1 MTTRLAAIGPSLV
14 LAPPKVSDAQLQALS
29 LGLCWGQAVARNAQ
43 RDPGSQAYFDALC
56 AELGRTA
63 WTVQA
68 GQTFASHQS
77 GSNLR
82 VSAIVPALIQALV
95 DADSARLVRQLFA
108 DVAAASAAS
117 PLAGFA
123 GTWWASQKS
132 TLLSQAF
139 AVGPARIGPDGA
151 LATTLVCY
159 GFGVQA
165 SSWQSFFVAAQSNS
179 LDIEVRSVELS
190 LNEALWSSI
199 SGAIT
204 QRLGTAAIAAIQ
216 QLAIDL

>member
-1 MTTRLAAIGPSLV
+1 MNARLATVGPSLV
-14 LAPPKVSDAQLQALS
+14 LAPPQVSDAQLQALS
-29 LGLCWGQAVARNAQ
+29 LGLCWGQAVARRAQ
-43 RDPGSQAYFDALC
+43 PDPSSAAYFDALC

-63 WTVQA
+63 WTVQM
-68 GQTFASHQS
+68 GQSFTSHQA

-82 VSAIVPALIQALV
+82 VASVVPALIRALV
-95 DADSARLVRQLFA
+95 DADSATQVQQLFA
-108 DVAAASAAS
+108 DIAAAPAPS

-139 AVGPARIGPDGA
+139 SVSPARIGSDGA

-165 SSWQSFFVAAQSNS
+165 SGWQSFFVAAQSNA
-179 LDIEVRSVELS
+179 LDVSVRSVELS
-190 LNEALWSSI
+190 LNEDLWASI
-199 SGAIT
+199 SGPIT
-204 QRLGTAAIAAIQ
+204 QRLGAAAIAAIR